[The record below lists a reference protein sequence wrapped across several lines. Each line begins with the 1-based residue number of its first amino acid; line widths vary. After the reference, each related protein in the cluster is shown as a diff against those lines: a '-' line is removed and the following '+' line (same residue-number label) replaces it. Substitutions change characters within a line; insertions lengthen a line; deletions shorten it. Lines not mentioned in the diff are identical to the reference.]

1 MRICQRQRKRRSFT
15 YRFIGDGCHRP
26 VFTSRLVDNIFNGK
40 NTPYI
45 VVGIL
50 GIAALGVKA
59 FVEIMDHK
67 YSVSVEEGETS
78 VSFAPQKN

>member
-1 MRICQRQRKRRSFT
+1 MKDMYNNGLVAMDNSALSTTVASAI
-15 YRFIGDGCHRP
+15 D
-26 VFTSRLVDNIFNGK
+26 VNRLVDNIFNGK

-50 GIAALGVKA
+50 GIAALGIKA
-59 FVEIMDHK
+59 FNDVMEHDYSITVEKGD
-67 YSVSVEEGETS
+67 TT